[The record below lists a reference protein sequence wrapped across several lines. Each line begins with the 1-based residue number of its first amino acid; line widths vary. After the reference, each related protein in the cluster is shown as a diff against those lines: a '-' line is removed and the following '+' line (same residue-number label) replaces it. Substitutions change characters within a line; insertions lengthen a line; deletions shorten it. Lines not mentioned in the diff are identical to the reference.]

1 MSKYIITFLLIL
13 LLSIPGLAWEKK
25 DTYKEAAYLTVHT
38 MDWLQTRYIAKSD
51 DFYELNPILGKYPSI
66 GKVNTYFLITGIGHA
81 LVSYILPQK
90 IRNFWQAITFIL
102 ESGTVLRNIYM
113 GVRFNLP

>member
-1 MSKYIITFLLIL
+1 MKKILIIL
-13 LLSIPGLAWEKK
+13 LLLFLPTSGGAWEKT
-25 DTYKEAAYLTVHT
+25 DSYKEAAYLTVHV

-51 DFYELNPILGKYPSI
+51 DFYELNPILGKYPSM
-66 GKVNTYFLITGIGHA
+66 GKVNTYFLITGIGHV

-102 ESGTVLRNIYM
+102 ESGVVGRNLAI